1 LIFTGSNLKEVLF
14 NLHDVVLLITVYQ
27 CVLFAVFMVTLKKG
41 KKQSNILLALFLL
54 SYAAIPL
61 DTLINFGE
69 AFRDW
74 AIQFSPNIFYVFG
87 TAYWLEA
94 VFLLFYVRSMIYRDY
109 RLSRTDWLYFLP
121 FIAYVIWEILVYYSL
136 DYTTK
141 VEVLQGYNV
150 LKSPDYTRM
159 LVLVRESFRM
169 YCGVLC
175 MIELARY
182 QTQIRNELSN
192 IEKVDLTWLKILV
205 IGFLVIRADAI
216 LVSVALISSA
226 QFNFYIDYEF
236 FGLAS
241 NYTVMFLI
249 STLIFFSL
257 AHSPL
262 FNGIAFTEDDK
273 SIDKKPVDEELVLRI
288 ESYMDSNKPYLNC
301 VLNLA
306 QLATELSMPPR
317 TLSNIINRHF
327 SQNFFEFINSYRVK
341 ESQRLLAQ
349 PEKQTES
356 MLEIMEQAG
365 FNSKA
370 TFNTFFKK
378 KVGMTPSQYK
388 TRIAK

>member
-1 LIFTGSNLKEVLF
+1 MKEVLF

-27 CVLFAVFMVTLKKG
+27 CILFAAFMVTLKKG

-109 RLSRTDWLYFLP
+109 RISSADWLYFLP
-121 FIAYVIWEILVYYSL
+121 FVVYVGWEIYAYYSL
-136 DYTTK
+136 DYSTK

-150 LKSPDYTRM
+150 MKSPDYTRM
-159 LVLVRESFRM
+159 IVIIRESFRM
-169 YCGVLC
+169 FCGILC
-175 MIELARY
+175 VIELARY

-205 IGFLVIRADAI
+205 IGFLIIRADAV
-216 LVSVALISSA
+216 LVGAALISSV
-226 QFNFYIDYEF
+226 QFDFFVDYEF
-236 FGLAS
+236 LGLAS

-257 AHSPL
+257 GHSPL
-262 FNGIAFTEDDK
+262 FSGIAFSDK
-273 SIDKKPVDEELVLRI
+273 DKTIDKKPVDDQAVLHI
-288 ESYMDSNKPYLNC
+288 ENYMQNKKPYLNC

-306 QLATELSMPPR
+306 QLASELEMPPR

-327 SQNFFEFINSYRVK
+327 SQNFFEFINTYRVK
-341 ESQRLLAQ
+341 ESKVLLAM
-349 PEKQTES
+349 PEKQSES

-388 TRIAK
+388 ARINNSETT